1 MFEKFTIK
9 MKLILSFSVIA
20 ILVALLS
27 GYGNFSIS
35 KLSDG
40 FKSYREMARDTVLA
54 ASVQTNIQK
63 TRMNVK
69 DYIQNPVQKE
79 IDEFNFYYDKTNSFI
94 DKALVEIKNPER
106 APYIK
111 IMATDIVIY
120 KESFNQVISY
130 MNQRDDI
137 VHNNLEVNGKKI
149 EQILTSVMNSA
160 YKDGDTKASL
170 ATAKVIRSLLLARLY
185 TVKYLASNSHEDS
198 NRVYKE
204 FKDVEQEINQM
215 SLEIQN
221 SKRKKQLKESML
233 LITNYKSGVKNIIDI
248 IEKRNDIIKNKIK
261 KIGLKIEGLAKDVK
275 LSIKSDQDKIG
286 PAVAALNN
294 QVFTISIIIT
304 LIVFLIII
312 VLSIIMPRRIAQQIE
327 GFQTGLLSFFDY
339 LNREK
344 TEISMLKDNTNDEIG
359 IMAKVVNEN
368 ILKTKK
374 GIEEDRKV
382 IDDTIAV
389 LAEFEQGDL
398 CQRVNTKTSNP
409 ALKELTRLL
418 NQMGENVESNIDNVL
433 NVLEQYSNSNYMNK
447 VNTKGIKE
455 HLLKLANG
463 VNTLGDAI
471 TVILLENKSNG
482 LTLDHSSDILLENVD
497 ILNKNSNSA
506 AASLEQT
513 AASLEEITGNISST
527 TNNIVHMSAIVEKV
541 TQSAN
546 DGEKLAEQTTEAMN
560 EIDEEVNAINEAITI
575 IDQIAF
581 QTNILS
587 LNAAVEA
594 ATAGEAGKGFAVVA
608 QEVRNLASR
617 SAEAANEIKELV
629 LNATQKADNG
639 KVIANEMIAGYH
651 GLNEKISQ
659 TIEIIENVE
668 TASKEQLEG
677 INQINDAVNSLD
689 QQTQQNAIIATQT
702 NEVAIQTD
710 TIAKLVVS
718 NANQKEFIGKDD
730 VQIKV
735 PDTLDSDSEK

>member
-1 MFEKFTIK
+1 MFKSFTIK
-9 MKLILSFSVIA
+9 MKLILSFSIIA
-20 ILVALLS
+20 VLVAMLS

-40 FKSYREMARDTVLA
+40 FKNYREMARDTVLA

-79 IDEFNFYYDKTNSFI
+79 IDEFNFYYDKTSSFI
-94 DKALVEIKNPER
+94 DKALVEITNPLR
-106 APYIK
+106 ASYVQV
-111 IMATDIVIY
+111 MATDIIVY
-120 KESFNQVISY
+120 KDSFNKVINY

-137 VHNNLEVNGKKI
+137 VHNNLEVNGRKI
-149 EQILTSVMNSA
+149 EVLLTSVMNSA

-185 TVKYLASNSHEDS
+185 TVKYLASNSSKDS

-204 FKDVEQEINQM
+204 FKDVENGITKM

-221 SKRKKQLKESML
+221 SKRRKQLKESMA
-233 LITNYKSGVKNIIDI
+233 LINTYKLGVKNIIQI
-248 IEKRNDIIKNKIK
+248 IEKRNEIIKNKIK

-275 LSIKSDQDKIG
+275 LSIKKEQDKIG
-286 PAVAALNN
+286 PAVEALNS

-304 LIVFLIII
+304 LIVFLIIV
-312 VLSIIMPRRIAQQIE
+312 VLSIIIPRRIANQIE
-327 GFQTGLLSFFDY
+327 SFQSGLLSFFEY

-344 TEISMLKDNTNDEIG
+344 TEISMLTDNSNDEIG
-359 IMAKVVNEN
+359 IMSKVVNKN
-368 ILKTKK
+368 ILKTQK

-398 CQRVNTKTSNP
+398 SQRVNTTTTNP
-409 ALKELTRLL
+409 ALKELTSLL
-418 NQMGENVESNIDNVL
+418 NQMGENVETNIDNVL
-433 NVLEQYSNSNYMNK
+433 NVLDQYSNSNYMNK
-447 VNTKGIKE
+447 VKTQGIKK

-482 LTLDHSSDILLENVD
+482 LTLGNSSHILLDNVNT
-497 ILNKNSNSA
+497 LNNNSNQA
-506 AASLEQT
+506 AVALEQT
-513 AASLEEITGNISST
+513 AASLDEITGNISNT
-527 TNNIVHMSAIVEKV
+527 TNNIVHMATIVDKV
-541 TQSAN
+541 TQSAH
-546 DGEKLAEQTTEAMN
+546 DGEKLAEQTTQAMN
-560 EIDEEVNAINEAITI
+560 EIDEEVNAITEAITI

-629 LNATQKADNG
+629 LHATQKADNG
-639 KVIANEMIAGYH
+639 KVIANEMIEGYH
-651 GLNEKISQ
+651 GLNEKISK

-668 TASKEQLEG
+668 NASKEQLNG

-689 QQTQQNAIIATQT
+689 QQTQQNAVIASQT

-710 TIAKLVVS
+710 TIAKLVVT
-718 NANQKEFIGKDD
+718 NANQKEFIGKDEVKEKD
-730 VQIKV
+730 MNTYQI
-735 PDTLDSDSEK
+735 TE